1 MNFMSKQLKQALGKH
16 KKKEEI
22 SSLLFKMYHYHK
34 NDERILESI
43 SKWHSLTS
51 RDNHIHAFLNLL

>member
-1 MNFMSKQLKQALGKH
+1 MSKQLKQALGKH

-43 SKWHSLTS
+43 SK
-51 RDNHIHAFLNLL
+51 